1 MILALVTP
9 IRTPPGHSKRRVLG
23 ATVVLLTSRRR
34 EAIPRAAEPSS
45 RPAMLMPPDPPH
57 RPGCTPPHAVYES
70 ALDHIHPIRPRRRT
84 VGPSTA
90 AAVLPRRS
98 STRWS
103 NVTSRP
109 SSHMPPRRIPWG
121 TASPHGSS
129 ETSGPICVAAFSLM
143 DSHEP
148 GAPVVATTFWWRS
161 PAGAGEYVRRV
172 MRAVWSRPPPISSTM
187 SCRRFPCGNGCSPF
201 RSASDPS
208 CTTTPRSPAL
218 CCVSSCGPFGPRS
231 EMRAPGAGP
240 GAHIG
245 AISFLHRFGAFLN
258 AHFHFHVCVIDGVFS
273 EDPEGSVQFH
283 EATHLSASD
292 WDELQHTIRHRV
304 LRYFHRQGLLER
316 HVTDDMLTWQASG
329 GFSIDASVHIPGR
342 DRAGLER
349 LLRYCARP
357 PFALER
363 LEANGYGAPGG
374 ERIVYRLPHPAP
386 DGTTALSLTPLEFL
400 ERLALLIHPPRI
412 HRHRYHGVL
421 APNAKLRYQV
431 IALGHE
437 QGRVE
442 ESPSGQLGTQSV
454 AGSSGGAPGRRTSS
468 RWASLIARVSTMSCR
483 SSARP
488 VVLR

>member
-1 MILALVTP
+1 MMA
-9 IRTPPGHSKRRVLG
+9 
-23 ATVVLLTSRRR
+23 ATGFS
-34 EAIPRAAEPSS
+34 
-45 RPAMLMPPDPPH
+45 
-57 RPGCTPPHAVYES
+57 G
-70 ALDHIHPIRPRRRT
+70 
-84 VGPSTA
+84 
-90 AAVLPRRS
+90 S
-98 STRWS
+98 STP
-103 NVTSRP
+103 VA
-109 SSHMPPRRIPWG
+109 RIP
-121 TASPHGSS
+121 ASL
-129 ETSGPICVAAFSLM
+129 F
-143 DSHEP
+143 
-148 GAPVVATTFWWRS
+148 
-161 PAGAGEYVRRV
+161 
-172 MRAVWSRPPPISSTM
+172 
-187 SCRRFPCGNGCSPF
+187 
-201 RSASDPS
+201 
-208 CTTTPRSPAL
+208 
-218 CCVSSCGPFGPRS
+218 
-231 EMRAPGAGP
+231 
-240 GAHIG
+240 
-245 AISFLHRFGAFLN
+245 
-258 AHFHFHVCVIDGVFS
+258 FHFHVCVIVGVFS
-273 EDPEGSVQFH
+273 EDAEGSVQFH
-283 EATHLSASD
+283 EASHLSASD
-292 WDELQHTIRHRV
+292 WYELQHTIRHRV

-454 AGSSGGAPGRRTSS
+454 AGSTGGAP
-468 RWASLIARVSTMSCR
+468 
-483 SSARP
+483 ARP
-488 VVLR
+488 VRPRAGPSKRAFGSPIREVTEHTISNGLLELGSWRA